1 MYKTIHSVSTAITR
15 KKPLTPLSSPK
26 QNHHQP
32 PPASGGSSSHDNVVS
47 YQHSP
52 SGSQSMHT
60 GAPEPEQAAAAE
72 EEDLTTGSTTKLK
85 RTLGVLDLI
94 FYGIGCSVGAGTSS
108 RSGDG
113 VGVVIG

>member
-26 QNHHQP
+26 PTPQHPPP
-32 PPASGGSSSHDNVVS
+32 PPANGSGSSSHDNGGS

-52 SGSQSMHT
+52 SESQKENT
-60 GAPEPEQAAAAE
+60 GAPEPDPDPRRDAE
-72 EEDLTTGSTTKLK
+72 KDEEDLTTGSTTKLK

-94 FYGIGCSVGAGTSS
+94 FYGIGCSVGAGM
-108 RSGDG
+108 
-113 VGVVIG
+113 